1 VPDESTPRHT
11 QWDRFIDALDLAG
24 QAGRI
29 ADVELPQL
37 SPELPAGKRFG
48 ELTRGDID
56 TLSRLANKLGRRTD
70 VITVLWQDMLRKKKP
85 PRKKGLQPPRGG

>member
-1 VPDESTPRHT
+1 VPDDSTPRHT

-24 QAGRI
+24 QAGHI
-29 ADVELPQL
+29 ADVELPAL
-37 SPELPAGKRFG
+37 APDLPSGKRFG
-48 ELTRGDID
+48 DLTRADID
-56 TLSRLANKLGRRTD
+56 TLSRLASKLGRRTD